1 MPNPRI
7 LEYMP
12 TCLIMVRTAWDCF
25 FATAAF
31 GDPATELVGAGAWD
45 RGDRTGWSPP
55 STSALCK
62 DSTLVEIPCSPRKN
76 YHDTG
81 PNILNSL
88 PKILTA
94 ENCQKSLNQSLVL
107 RRKEEYQSLLQN
119 VSSVEPLVV
128 VQTLELRL
136 PLSIGSPCKPHG
148 PRNLPEKTLL
158 HGWSWSSTLQNE
170 ILTCNRCCFVGSKHR
185 LPTLASASSIF
196 PHSLQAQP

>member
-1 MPNPRI
+1 MPNPRV

-55 STSALCK
+55 STAALCK
-62 DSTLVEIPCSPRKN
+62 DPTLVEIPCSPRKN

-94 ENCQKSLNQSLVL
+94 ENCQKKNPKPESSVETKGRIPIAVAKCEQCWAAGCCTDSRTPFAVVHWLSLQAPRTSQPPWEDAAARVVL
-107 RRKEEYQSLLQN
+107 IEHPPKWNPDLQSLL
-119 VSSVEPLVV
+119 
-128 VQTLELRL
+128 LR
-136 PLSIGSPCKPHG
+136 G
-148 PRNLPEKTLL
+148 
-158 HGWSWSSTLQNE
+158 Q
-170 ILTCNRCCFVGSKHR
+170 
-185 LPTLASASSIF
+185 
-196 PHSLQAQP
+196 